1 MKKQAASL
9 FVMFQLMMLTSP
21 ALAAEPVYGNP
32 YTRTIEGYSWWGYWP
47 ATSKEGAT
55 PVVSPE
61 KLPEKSSDTSLLA
74 QASATVSSPQAILD
88 KLESANKVPENIS
101 PDLQIERSDVL
112 NASTNGQNLLIT
124 DSLLNKLTTDD
135 ERAFVISHE
144 LSHILLSHIGK
155 TQIRRTGLSLL
166 DHFLGNKF
174 GENSLLTLASELG
187 INLIDL
193 KSSRGYEY
201 QADDLGIKLMVN
213 AGYDPQAALRVFDV
227 LEAASAGNNT
237 PGFLRS
243 HPLTKDRIRA
253 LVQKYKLSIN

>member
-9 FVMFQLMMLTSP
+9 LVMFQLMVLISP

-47 ATSKEGAT
+47 ELSKSAGTT
-55 PVVSPE
+55 PAV
-61 KLPEKSSDTSLLA
+61 LPEKSGDTNLLA
-74 QASATVSSPQAILD
+74 QANATLSSPQAILD
-88 KLESANKVPENIS
+88 RLKTANKVPQNIS
-101 PDLQIERSDVL
+101 PALEVERSDVL
-112 NASTNGQNLLIT
+112 NASTNGQNLIIT
-124 DSLLNKLTTDD
+124 DSLLNKLKTDD

-144 LSHILLSHIGK
+144 LAHILLSHIGK

-166 DHFLGNKF
+166 DQFLGRKF
-174 GENSLLTLASELG
+174 GQNSLLTLASELG

-213 AGYDPQAALRVFDV
+213 AGYDPQAALRVFEV
-227 LEAASAGNNT
+227 LETASAGSGT